1 MELCNKCGNI
11 GEIVKP
17 GLRCRKCCNEYKN
30 KWQRTKKN
38 RTCILCNEPFVPNG
52 RAKECSL
59 KCKLLNRIKK
69 VNGCWEWQGKITN
82 VGYGEI
88 THERKYVLA
97 HRCSYKT
104 FKGEIPKGMHI
115 CHSCDNKK
123 CINPEHLWIGTQQE
137 NILDAMSKGR
147 LPLDKNFKQR
157 KKHVSLPAADPPAG

>member
-1 MELCNKCGNI
+1 
-11 GEIVKP
+11 
-17 GLRCRKCCNEYKN
+17 
-30 KWQRTKKN
+30 
-38 RTCILCNEPFVPNG
+38 
-52 RAKECSL
+52 L

-104 FKGEIPKGMHI
+104 FKCEIPKGMHI

-123 CINPEHLWIGTQQE
+123 CINPDHLWVGNQKDNAIDMMKKNRGGCQKIKSDDVPIIRKLLEMGFSPHDIGEEYGLSHHQIYSIKYKE
-137 NILDAMSKGR
+137 KW
-147 LPLDKNFKQR
+147 
-157 KKHVSLPAADPPAG
+157 KHLE